1 MSSFFGRDR
10 VRQSWFEQRHD
21 HFVRRTVADFFSFV
35 DAFHNLY
42 REYLLCRTPEGDID
56 LLASQAR
63 SHRQRM
69 WDQLRLLIGSE
80 TDKGPLWELK
90 DTCHMIWPEHN
101 SSDDIHGALVDW
113 LVGSVFHEAMKLK
126 ENIYLLNA
134 YGPAA
139 RRIRGLSQ
147 GPGFDPAAAGSA
159 LPRLSTMVD
168 VELLIRKIGIDVGRQ
183 MEQIAILLGQATC
196 ILRLMMPELS
206 SNPLV
211 VRLLIEEED
220 TICALWGEEVESVLA
235 DMFAGSAAR
244 GFCVASRSY
253 LAGQWYGEALAM
265 YERALAC
272 DDGCNEAREKIAEIE
287 AMPEVHAVEDSGAKP
302 AHLCC
307 RPLPDRLNRESGF
320 CRNSG
325 S

>member
-10 VRQSWFEQRHD
+10 VCQSWFEQRRD
-21 HFVRRTVADFFSFV
+21 HFVRRAVADFFSFV
-35 DAFHNLY
+35 DVFHSLY

-80 TDKGPLWELK
+80 TDKGALWELK
-90 DTCHMIWPEHN
+90 DICHMIWPEH
-101 SSDDIHGALVDW
+101 DCKGDIHGALVDW

-147 GPGFDPAAAGSA
+147 GPGPDPAAAGSA

-183 MEQIAILLGQATC
+183 MELIGILLGQATC

-244 GFCVASRSY
+244 GFCAAGRSY
-253 LAGQWYGEALAM
+253 LAGQWHGEALAM

-287 AMPEVHAVEDSGAKP
+287 AMPEVHAEEDSGTRP